1 MHNEAPEMRIVI
13 SRTLFAMTVFGQGS
27 PTASQGTWKVS
38 NRLTQYSFL
47 GLRLKTGGSTTETRM
62 ASDFPKDPA

>member
-1 MHNEAPEMRIVI
+1 
-13 SRTLFAMTVFGQGS
+13 MTVFGQGS